1 MQGEETPLKG
11 ELKVNTAAEMGSDS
25 QQKGKK
31 AGKQNAEKQFFF
43 FFLKSKSSP
52 LLFPGR
58 FKNLSTS

>member
-1 MQGEETPLKG
+1 MQGEETLLKG

-43 FFLKSKSSP
+43 FFSEKQKLSAT
-52 LLFPGR
+52 FPR
-58 FKNLSTS
+58 AL

>member
-25 QQKGKK
+25 QQKGKGRK
-31 AGKQNAEKQFFF
+31 AKCRKAIFF